1 MPSSSAHSSTA
12 VALTSSRILDTVG
25 VAPKKVWEGIYMAS
39 CVNNADPLGQG
50 RITMYVPQVLGT
62 SISNWATPLGYGY
75 VEIPPINAMVHCY
88 FAGGDINQPVYIY
101 VNTNN
106 TSAAALTVGTGAAP
120 QTATTTPTTAA
131 GLTTGLAVSA
141 DPTAASVTA
150 EFVTNSSAVSNAS
163 IVAGDFTTLGKDM
176 TGDNFSR
183 LIIKSPA
190 QLAAGI
196 TDYVSIFLGF
206 RRQYIWKRRIKY
218 KLCGW

>member
-1 MPSSSAHSSTA
+1 MPSSSSHSSTA

-150 EFVTNSSAVSNAS
+150 EFVTNSAAYTGAQIIAANTIPSMEDETSNN
-163 IVAGDFTTLGKDM
+163 VAYL
-176 TGDNFSR
+176 
-183 LIIKSPA
+183 LIKSPA
-190 QLAAGI
+190 LLQ
-196 TDYVSIFLGF
+196 
-206 RRQYIWKRRIKY
+206 QE
-218 KLCGW
+218 